1 MRIVSFLPA
10 GTEIAWAIGAG
21 PDLVGRSHECDY
33 PAQVAGLPVVSRP
46 ALDLDH
52 LSGAEMDRAVA
63 ERLATGESLYQVDE
77 RLLQS
82 LDPDVILTQDL
93 CQVCAPSGNELS
105 RALQDLAG
113 NPKVVCL
120 SPQSLRDIET
130 SILEVGDAVGRRE
143 AAERVVDANRHRIA
157 GI

>member
-63 ERLATGESLYQVDE
+63 ERPAGKVEAAHA
-77 RLLQS
+77 R
-82 LDPDVILTQDL
+82 
-93 CQVCAPSGNELS
+93 GS
-105 RALQDLAG
+105 RRRTFWPGCSAWTPAVTTISPGVTPEARTTLAG
-113 NPKVVCL
+113 
-120 SPQSLRDIET
+120 S
-130 SILEVGDAVGRRE
+130 
-143 AAERVVDANRHRIA
+143 
-157 GI
+157 